1 MRLCSRGQSKQ
12 CGDLWFRVL
21 AARYG
26 VERGRL
32 KVGGRSGSSW
42 WRKIARIRDG
52 VGGVEGGWFMEGVT
66 QKVGGELDTFFWTDP
81 WLGGI
86 PLCETFKHLFD

>member
-1 MRLCSRGQSKQ
+1 
-12 CGDLWFRVL
+12 
-21 AARYG
+21 
-26 VERGRL
+26 
-32 KVGGRSGSSW
+32 VGGRSGSSW